1 MGKEKIVVHV
11 DIDLKDLIPG
21 FLANR
26 EKDLQ
31 KLVHAL
37 QKNDLVTL
45 RSIGHNLKGVGG
57 GYGFLDITDIGAAL
71 EDSAKSNNL
80 EAANENIN
88 KLSHYLSHLEVIYV
102 EG

>member
-1 MGKEKIVVHV
+1 MSEEKIVVHI

-21 FLANR
+21 FLDNR
-26 EKDLQ
+26 RNDLQ
-31 KLVHAL
+31 RLMHAL
-37 QKNDLVTL
+37 QENDLVTL

-57 GYGFLDITDIGAAL
+57 GYGFLGITDIGTAL

-80 EAANENIN
+80 ETANENIK
-88 KLSHYLSHLEVIYV
+88 KLSHYLSHIEVSYV